1 MCGGA
6 KTSVLLYVYINFEC
20 GYIDI
25 LYVSRI
31 GVKEN
36 KINLLL

>member
-1 MCGGA
+1 MCWGA
-6 KTSVLLYVYINFEC
+6 KTSVLFYVYINFEG

-25 LYVSRI
+25 LYVNRI

-36 KINLLL
+36 KINLPL